1 MDLEPGNWQ
10 HGQSGGLL
18 AWLRGKKVHEIPE
31 YELFEIREPVS
42 HAIPFVYNSP
52 HSGRIYPPEFIAQS
66 RLQGISI
73 RRSED
78 HYVDELFAEASALGA
93 PLLVANFPRAYL
105 DVNREPYEL
114 DPRMFDGLLPPYAN
128 VNSLRVAG
136 GLGTIP
142 RIVAENMEIYGR
154 RLSVQEGLD
163 RIEAVY
169 KPYHAALRRL
179 IARTHVQFGF
189 GVLIDCHSMPG
200 NVRVAG
206 ANTRPDFIIGDR
218 YGTSAS
224 AELSRTAV
232 GIFEEMGFAAIRNK
246 PYAGGFITEH
256 YGRPS
261 RGLHA
266 LQIEVN
272 RSIYVDEITL
282 EKRPDFAQVAAAI
295 TSFMRQMADYVA
307 KFASDTALAAE

>member
-52 HSGRIYPPEFIAQS
+52 HSGRVYPPEFIAQS

-169 KPYHAALRRL
+169 KP
-179 IARTHVQFGF
+179 
-189 GVLIDCHSMPG
+189 
-200 NVRVAG
+200 
-206 ANTRPDFIIGDR
+206 
-218 YGTSAS
+218 
-224 AELSRTAV
+224 
-232 GIFEEMGFAAIRNK
+232 
-246 PYAGGFITEH
+246 
-256 YGRPS
+256 
-261 RGLHA
+261 
-266 LQIEVN
+266 
-272 RSIYVDEITL
+272 
-282 EKRPDFAQVAAAI
+282 
-295 TSFMRQMADYVA
+295 
-307 KFASDTALAAE
+307 